1 MSVSAYKRTLRETQ
15 SPRDVERQILSR
27 VTTSLSRYAKTYDE
41 AVDTAGRLSILSG
54 GLSLALAENIRL
66 WSLLKSDLQAP
77 DNKLPAELRAQLIS
91 LAYFVERQT
100 NQITRGEGNVQS
112 ILSINRS
119 IIDGLAGI
127 APEAA

>member
-27 VTTSLSRYAKTYDE
+27 VTSSLARYAQSYDE
-41 AVDTAGRLSILSG
+41 AADAKARLSVLSG

-66 WSLLKSDLQAP
+66 WALLKSDLQS
-77 DNKLPAELRAQLIS
+77 NNNSLPAALRAQLIS

-100 NQITRGEGNVQS
+100 SQITRGEGSVDA

-127 APEAA
+127 SPEVS